1 MLTDQNIGLFVKL
14 KEVETKTTGKYQI
27 RGKVHDLDCL
37 ARESL
42 MKAFKIRYTMF

>member
-1 MLTDQNIGLFVKL
+1 
-14 KEVETKTTGKYQI
+14 VETKATGKYQI

-42 MKAFKIRYTMF
+42 MKAFKIRYTMQKKQHGILSNRFI